1 MYSLKPQQLR
11 ASTLIKKGDVC
22 WFFHM
27 VALPPKAHVCLLK
40 LFLFPYWIRSNYS
53 DLTSKASVLE
63 GKQSVIWWTSVSWLK
78 KNLMIWPDT
87 STVGGGWFHIYFIF
101 TPLQGWSCSSKHN
114 RWSEASSSWN
124 DELLSESCELLVV
137 FVLFGWLKA
146 LPPCLTKWQSIW
158 NMRIGGWDTVY
169 FVILIWVF
177 PKIVVPT
184 NHPF

>member
-1 MYSLKPQQLR
+1 MYSLKPQQIR

-22 WFFHM
+22 WFVHM

-63 GKQSVIWWTSVSWLK
+63 GKFPVICWKSRLVE

-137 FVLFGWLKA
+137 FALFGWLKA
-146 LPPCLTKWQSIW
+146 LPYKVTEHLKYENW
-158 NMRIGGWDTVY
+158 MMGWDTVY
-169 FVILIWVF
+169 FVIHI
-177 PKIVVPT
+177 
-184 NHPF
+184 